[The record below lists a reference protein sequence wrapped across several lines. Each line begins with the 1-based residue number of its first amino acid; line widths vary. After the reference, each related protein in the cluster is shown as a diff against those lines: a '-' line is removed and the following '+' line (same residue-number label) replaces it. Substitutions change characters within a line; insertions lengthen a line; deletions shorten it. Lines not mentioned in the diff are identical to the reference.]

1 MSQQE
6 LHPIPGIQLQLMQA
20 CASSELLTSWLPQ
33 PPPHPKILIS
43 ALQRSPATKACLW
56 TRIPCGSAVHP
67 PLMPAL
73 TCSNSVTPCVLFTC
87 RCTAEVP
94 GYKGL
99 LVDKDTMR
107 VCSTLFGRTEL
118 AEHSVVHVE
127 RLDSTDGTKH
137 PELKVGC
144 SRLHH
149 STSQHITI

>member
-1 MSQQE
+1 MCF
-6 LHPIPGIQLQLMQA
+6 LRITDKL
-20 CASSELLTSWLPQ
+20 ASTTSTTPQ
-33 PPPHPKILIS
+33 NTYL
-43 ALQRSPATKACLW
+43 
-56 TRIPCGSAVHP
+56 
-67 PLMPAL
+67 
-73 TCSNSVTPCVLFTC
+73 CS
-87 RCTAEVP
+87 AEVP